1 MEALALLCTLHADGP
16 ATLQRLRRGGCPDL
30 AAVEALPAEELARL
44 VGISASAA
52 RRLAREATLLRERLA
67 PGDADALLDQEEA
80 PEILQRS
87 ERPTAAL
94 DGRDRDLIR
103 RVLAR
108 PVPEEADPAA
118 GPEGPEPE
126 EAVAAAAAPA
136 PAPVAAPAEP
146 VPSAPE
152 QAATSLDQ
160 GGQSQEDASL
170 ESDGNLPG
178 FEEEAIEDEAI
189 GDEAT
194 EEEATA
200 EEPTAEAAMT
210 DAMADR
216 AIPGLQGTPLEP
228 GTVDGLGST
237 ELAVLA
243 DEGITT
249 LEELGAA
256 DVGTCARATGLP
268 FSSVARWVFLARRGG
283 QLPAAPAAD
292 APFGTGV
299 MEAESP
305 ESEPIGTAELAVE
318 PLELEDTRS
327 DAPKLQE
334 PAEEAASDAFGA
346 CVFDEP
352 RSTSRP
358 EPRESAPEPPA
369 ERPVAAVEVS
379 EPAVLEPALPEPAL
393 PESALPESAL
403 PESALPDAV
412 LPEQPHGEEPAPKEA
427 CRPEAPAAPT
437 DLVEAVDTEP
447 TTAPEPARMEAFEAP
462 QPIQEDPTVRPP
474 FWQVRAEWRAQG
486 SKPEAAPTE
495 ALRSAA
501 ADQAAAGHPHREPAI
516 PAPLEEVPSGAPEPD
531 TAEAAAPS
539 TAASVTPPPSPAPED
554 ASLGW
559 DFVIPSGPAS
569 PSPSSE
575 ERPRVDAPAE
585 GIGGPFA

>member
-80 PEILQRS
+80 PENLQRS

-118 GPEGPEPE
+118 GPARPEPE
-126 EAVAAAAAPA
+126 EALAAAAAPA

-170 ESDGNLPG
+170 ESDGNLPA
-178 FEEEAIEDEAI
+178 FA
-189 GDEAT
+189 
-194 EEEATA
+194 EEATA
-200 EEPTAEAAMT
+200 DEATAEAAMT
-210 DAMADR
+210 DAMADG

-249 LEELGAA
+249 LEELGAT
-256 DVGTCARATGLP
+256 DVGACARSTGLP

-283 QLPAAPAAD
+283 QLPAPPAAD

-299 MEAESP
+299 MEEESP
-305 ESEPIGTAELAVE
+305 ESEPIGTPEPVVE

-369 ERPVAAVEVS
+369 ERPVAAAMGS
-379 EPAVLEPALPEPAL
+379 EPAALEPALPELA
-393 PESALPESAL
+393 
-403 PESALPDAV
+403 
-412 LPEQPHGEEPAPKEA
+412 LPEQPHGEEPAPAAA
-427 CRPEAPAAPT
+427 CQTEAPAAPT
-437 DLVEAVDTEP
+437 DVVEAPDTEP

-501 ADQAAAGHPHREPAI
+501 ADQAAAGHQHREPAI
-516 PAPLEEVPSGAPEPD
+516 PAPLEEVTSGAPEPD
-531 TAEAAAPS
+531 AAESAAPS

-559 DFVIPSGPAS
+559 DFVIPSGPPS
-569 PSPSSE
+569 PSPASE